1 MLHCPGAA
9 VASARLQ
16 AGTRLHPCGRLAA
29 GSCCPSN
36 GSWWWCSS
44 TDCCR
49 DPPRRHKVVDYIRK
63 ERVLLDALD
72 HPGIARLFFTFQD
85 AYSLYLGLEHCPNGA
100 RSRYT
105 PHVD

>member
-1 MLHCPGAA
+1 M
-9 VASARLQ
+9 
-16 AGTRLHPCGRLAA
+16 
-29 GSCCPSN
+29 
-36 GSWWWCSS
+36 
-44 TDCCR
+44 
-49 DPPRRHKVVDYIRK
+49 VDYIRK